1 MSVRQ
6 SGRSR
11 FPQWGWRS
19 LCDCRQ
25 KEIESTWARLSS
37 RAALSPSDRFGC
49 RKDVSKL
56 QFFVRPTVV
65 ISRRMLLVCGM
76 SAGGLTISAL
86 AAEPTLFPL
95 WNTLSP
101 NGQYAIGWSTPGSTK
116 KLPQPYETDSA
127 LENWLIN
134 VRTRE
139 RIVKL
144 PNSLYWSLPSG
155 TRPNHDD
162 LVAAWASDSSAAV

>member
-1 MSVRQ
+1 MSQGCEQVAIFCATYR
-6 SGRSR
+6 
-11 FPQWGWRS
+11 
-19 LCDCRQ
+19 CDQ
-25 KEIESTWARLSS
+25 QTQAPRL
-37 RAALSPSDRFGC
+37 RDE
-49 RKDVSKL
+49 
-56 QFFVRPTVV
+56 
-65 ISRRMLLVCGM
+65 RR
-76 SAGGLTISAL
+76 GLTISAL

-95 WNTLSP
+95 WNTVSP

-116 KLPQPYETDSA
+116 KLPQPYETDSG

-155 TRPNHDD
+155 TRPNHYD